1 MEHIGLKTTR
11 LRSLGGEQLILG
23 NSDVINTR
31 IRNLGRMEDRRGAL
45 KVGVTYD
52 TPRDLLAQIPG
63 WIEEIV
69 AAQEETRFDRC
80 HLSGFADSAI
90 EFDTVFYMTVP
101 STPGSWTRSRRCCS
115 RSTNGSTGTASSSRT
130 RHRSSTRSP
139 RLVDKNPLES
149 IVWAAVAAGFGPAA
163 HGFGTHTVSLP
174 FRQDLRVRHAR
185 GVTSAGT
192 RPASQSTRMDTT
204 DFSFHTSP
212 IMLLSGTANPALAQ
226 GIADVL
232 GERLCDVTIKRF
244 ADGEIFVRIDEN
256 VRGRDVFLIQPTNPP
271 AENVLELLI
280 LLDAA
285 KRASAARVT
294 AVVPYYGYGRSDRKD
309 QPRVSI
315 AAKLLAN
322 LMTAAGADRVLSID
336 FHQHQIQGFFDIPV
350 DHLYAAPVFRRYYE
364 MKKLDN
370 LVVVATDVSAA
381 KMARGYARR
390 LGGDL
395 AIIDKRR
402 PAPNEAEVSNIVGE
416 VEGKHCIV
424 PDDMIDT
431 AGTMVSAIEVLKE
444 RGALDIYVLATHPL
458 FSGRRWS
465 ASRWPT

>member
-1 MEHIGLKTTR
+1 
-11 LRSLGGEQLILG
+11 
-23 NSDVINTR
+23 
-31 IRNLGRMEDRRGAL
+31 
-45 KVGVTYD
+45 
-52 TPRDLLAQIPG
+52 
-63 WIEEIV
+63 
-69 AAQEETRFDRC
+69 
-80 HLSGFADSAI
+80 
-90 EFDTVFYMTVP
+90 
-101 STPGSWTRSRRCCS
+101 
-115 RSTNGSTGTASSSRT
+115 
-130 RHRSSTRSP
+130 
-139 RLVDKNPLES
+139 
-149 IVWAAVAAGFGPAA
+149 
-163 HGFGTHTVSLP
+163 
-174 FRQDLRVRHAR
+174 
-185 GVTSAGT
+185 
-192 RPASQSTRMDTT
+192 MDTT

-232 GERLCDVTIKRF
+232 RERLCDVTIKRF

-280 LLDAA
+280 LIDAA

-431 AGTMVSAIEVLKE
+431 AGTMVSTIEVLKE
-444 RGALDIYVLATHPL
+444 RGALDVYVLATHPL
-458 FSGRRWS
+458 FSGPALERLAS
-465 ASRWPT
+465 ADVKEITVTDTVPLAPGVMEALPNLTVLSVASLLAQAIESTHTNSSVSKLFK